1 MTATTTTAV
10 VHGTIGTPGPCV
22 ALLTWSDASG
32 RVLGRRRSRDLT
44 YRLTLDPGT
53 YRIDVEDDRP
63 LGDARRHGATH
74 VVVEVLPGESLEQ
87 PLALEPV
94 GVLAGLVETD
104 GAPERH
110 ARVHVGHEDGR
121 QWQLRA
127 DASGAFVAAG
137 LPAGALTLTAYDARR
152 SACSTPV
159 TVAADRGTSVV
170 PITTP
175 TAALAVRLTLPDGV
189 AVPHAEGHLVDTATG
204 ERHPVTV
211 RDGVGAASGLAPGS
225 YELDLAP
232 SPGVLGGTFAV
243 GTVAAEELVVTELVA
258 ERSAVLTGRVVDGRT
273 GLGLLAAP
281 VSLLDADGN
290 EIERTRT
297 DRRGRFVLGHGLRT
311 ADELTV
317 VVSGG
322 PERRHVHRVAV
333 ADVAVRTGQ
342 RLDLGPIVLAPSC
355 TFHWSPRL
363 HVTAMTLP
371 ATRV

>member
-10 VHGTIGTPGPCV
+10 VHGTIGAPGPCV
-22 ALLTWSDASG
+22 VLLTWSDASG

-63 LGDARRHGATH
+63 LGDVRRHGATH

-87 PLALEPV
+87 RLALEPV
-94 GVLAGLVETD
+94 GVLAGRVETD
-104 GAPERH
+104 GTPERH
-110 ARVHVGHEDGR
+110 ARVHVRHQDGR

-127 DASGAFVAAG
+127 DAAGAFVAAG

-152 SACSTPV
+152 SACSGAVAVAVDRPA
-159 TVAADRGTSVV
+159 TVIPLTS
-170 PITTP
+170 P
-175 TAALAVRLTLPDGV
+175 TATLAVRLTLPDGV
-189 AVPHAEGHLVDTATG
+189 AVPHAEGHLVDAATG

-211 RDGVGAASGLAPGS
+211 QDGVGAAAGLAPGS

-232 SPGVLGGTFAV
+232 SLGVLGGTFAV
-243 GTVAAEELVVTELVA
+243 GAVAAAELVVTEVVV
-258 ERSAVLTGRVVDGRT
+258 ERSAVVTGRVVDGRT

-281 VSLLDADGN
+281 VSLLDADGA
-290 EIERTRT
+290 EIERART
-297 DRRGRFVLGHGLRT
+297 DRRGHFVLGRDLRT

-322 PERRHVHRVAV
+322 PERRHVQRVAV

-342 RLDLGPIVLAPSC
+342 RVDLGAIVLEPSC
-355 TFHWSPRL
+355 TSHWSPRL